1 MRLSSAWKNSVSRLK
16 LRRMHWRFKMQDKE
30 LQEALQALTVDLA
43 ALVGQ
48 MALDQPLDQVVA
60 EYLASVTM
68 LADEA
73 TEWSLQYY
81 EELLPESNFVP
92 EPFVDPTFEPR
103 LSASAR
109 YAVSEE
115 KTATVLEGS
124 GTRAIMDQSR
134 STLIHNAKREHGNW
148 YRVASPD
155 ACGFCRLLATR
166 GPVYHSAHAAAASHD
181 RCKCRVAVE
190 RPGMTHK
197 PPAYAHGW
205 NRDYENLRAQ
215 VIRDKQKPTLDNIVN
230 AWNRQI
236 RADLK
241 AAGAAADHLE
251 DVA

>member
-1 MRLSSAWKNSVSRLK
+1 
-16 LRRMHWRFKMQDKE
+16 MQDKE
-30 LQEALQALTVDLA
+30 LEEALRGLTVELASLVQGMDLA
-43 ALVGQ
+43 V
-48 MALDQPLDQVVA
+48 PLDQVVA
-60 EYLASVTM
+60 EYLASVTT
-68 LADEA
+68 LADDA
-73 TEWSLQYY
+73 TQWSLQYY
-81 EELLPESNFVP
+81 EELLPDSDFIP
-92 EPFVDPTFEPR
+92 EPFVDPTLEPR

-115 KTATVLEGS
+115 KTAYVLEGS

-134 STLIHNAKREHGNW
+134 STLIHNAKREHSNW
-148 YRVASPD
+148 YRIASPD

-197 PPAYAHGW
+197 TPAYAHGW
-205 NRDYENLRAQ
+205 NRDYENLRSQ
-215 VIRDKQKPTLDNIVN
+215 VIANRQRPTLDNIVN

-236 RADLK
+236 RQELK
-241 AAGAAADHLE
+241 LAGADASHLE